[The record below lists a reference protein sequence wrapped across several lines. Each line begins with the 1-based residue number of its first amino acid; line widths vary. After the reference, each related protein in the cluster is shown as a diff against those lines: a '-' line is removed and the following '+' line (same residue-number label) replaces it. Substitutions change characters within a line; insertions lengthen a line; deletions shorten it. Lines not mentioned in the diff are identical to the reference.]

1 MEAREELLAFTV
13 TRRKES
19 ARTTADEVR
28 FSIPGLFGIV
38 FPVVATLLLALSLF
52 GSNLAVPVSAITFA
66 LYMIVQSLMV
76 SASLEAAESNGLS
89 ALSVYGAFAGC
100 VYVVFALATA
110 LGIFLFGLD
119 GDLSA
124 SAPLLAG
131 LLVLYVFAMAYA
143 FVRRSS
149 IRGEEDADRQPK
161 NSHSATNANFSKEGA
176 VASTQAQAPE
186 PAAVGSPAEAPDPIS
201 LRCQTLIERFELSP
215 RESEVLIAFAHGRN
229 VSYLAQT
236 LVLSPNTIRTH
247 SKTLYAKLGVHSK
260 QELVTLVEQQP
271 LSPIPGAVTSGDGP
285 PETAALQDQA

>member
-52 GSNLAVPVSAITFA
+52 GNALALPVSAITFA

-76 SASLEAAESNGLS
+76 SASLEAAEGNGLP

-149 IRGEEDADRQPK
+149 IRGEETSGRQPK
-161 NSHSATNANFSKEGA
+161 NSHSITSADVSEEEST
-176 VASTQAQAPE
+176 ASTQAQAPE
-186 PAAVGSPAEAPDPIS
+186 AASVLAEAPDPIS